1 MFKCS
6 SWIYAWVP
14 LPRFLFEDWFVFITL
29 KFHYQLR
36 IFRAILKITKREHC
50 ICVYV
55 CVLVRETLIPCART
69 LCMCVKEGRGAWIAN
84 VHKTFDHS
92 TFNSF
97 QKMNN
102 KYNEIDMIKCL
113 PSTCVTFMW
122 TISRSMLCIRWNHLT
137 KNKSKWTIF
146 IENRIVHN
154 VFLKRSVSNKQ
165 CRLSPEKKMRTF
177 FFIFLLRQQ
186 FHISSIAYL

>member
-14 LPRFLFEDWFVFITL
+14 LPGFLFEDWFVTITL
-29 KFHYQLR
+29 KFHYQLG
-36 IFRAILKITKREHC
+36 IFRAILKMIKQERC

-55 CVLVRETLIPCART
+55 CVLVRETLKP
-69 LCMCVKEGRGAWIAN
+69 LCENTMYMCKGGSGAWIAT
-84 VHKTFDHS
+84 KHS
-92 TFNSF
+92 TIRLLILFK
-97 QKMNN
+97 KMNN
-102 KYNEIDMIKCL
+102 KYNEIDMIKFL

-154 VFLKRSVSNKQ
+154 VFLKKPVSNKNW
-165 CRLSPEKKMRTF
+165 RLSPEKK
-177 FFIFLLRQQ
+177 FLLYI
-186 FHISSIAYL
+186 FIATTISY